1 MSIGELF
8 TFVALFAF
16 AVVVLPLLFVV
27 IEDEYQQR
35 KWEKKNGK

>member
-16 AVVVLPLLFVV
+16 AVIVLPLLFIIIDDWIKGV
-27 IEDEYQQR
+27 
-35 KWEKKNGK
+35 